1 MRRLAAA
8 LTIGIAALSGVPAA
22 AQTGRAVTIPAV
34 LIAPISPPVTI
45 RRSDPAAVVERLLSF
60 DADGDR
66 RVTNDELPERMQG
79 LTGRVDSNG
88 DGAITAVEAAAAV
101 DRKPAVADPRP
112 FTIRNGMPA
121 LADVVHDLTLPQ
133 PTHDRA
139 MALVRRYQVPRNVN
153 DPSSMDAPAL
163 HAAMWTLLGEED
175 YGNFAAAASRIG
187 TRTEHAFT
195 VTGGAG
201 QLRPPAQP
209 AAR

>member
-1 MRRLAAA
+1 MRRLAA
-8 LTIGIAALSGVPAA
+8 LSIGIAALCAVPAV
-22 AQTGRAVTIPAV
+22 AQTRPAATIPAV
-34 LIAPISPPVTI
+34 LIAPITPPAAM

-121 LADVVHDLTLPQ
+121 LADVVHDLKLPQ

-139 MALVRRYQVPRNVN
+139 MALVRRYQAPRNVN
-153 DPSSMDAPAL
+153 DSTSMDAPAL
-163 HAAMWTLLGEED
+163 HAALWTLLGEED
-175 YGNFAAAASRIG
+175 YGNFAAAARRIS
-187 TRTEHAFT
+187 TRAENGFT
-195 VTGGAG
+195 VVGGAG
-201 QLRPPAQP
+201 QLPSPAVP